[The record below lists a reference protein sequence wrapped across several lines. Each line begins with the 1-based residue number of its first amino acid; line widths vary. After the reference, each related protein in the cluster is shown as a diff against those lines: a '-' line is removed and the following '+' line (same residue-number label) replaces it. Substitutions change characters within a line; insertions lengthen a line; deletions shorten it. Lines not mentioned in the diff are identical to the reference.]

1 MKLKYKDYVKY
12 EANKTEEECKVNVQ
26 RPRQIRGKQRKKN
39 VKLKYIDGAKYEQ
52 TEGKKK
58 YMKLK
63 YKDYTVKYEQT
74 ERQKN
79 VRLKYIDDAKYASKL
94 NGRIM

>member
-58 YMKLK
+58 YVKLK

-74 ERQKN
+74 ERQTERE
-79 VRLKYIDDAKYASKL
+79 V
-94 NGRIM
+94 